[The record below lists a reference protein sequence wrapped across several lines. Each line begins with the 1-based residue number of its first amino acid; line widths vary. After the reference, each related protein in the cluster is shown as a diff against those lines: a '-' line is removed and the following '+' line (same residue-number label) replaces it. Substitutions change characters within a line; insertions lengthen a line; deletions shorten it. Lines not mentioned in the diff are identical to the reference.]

1 MISVRFQ
8 DKPLNMTVI
17 QIYGPNTDAKKDEV
31 YWFYEDLQQLLELT
45 PKNDALDI
53 IENWNAKVGNQEIL
67 RITGKL
73 GFGVQNEARRRLTEF
88 CQENTLAIEN
98 TMFQQ
103 PKRQLYIW
111 ISLHD
116 QYRNQIY
123 YILCRQRWRSSM

>member
-88 CQENTLAIEN
+88 CQENMLAIEN

>member
-31 YWFYEDLQQLLELT
+31 YRFYEDLQQLLELT

-67 RITGKL
+67 
-73 GFGVQNEARRRLTEF
+73 N
-88 CQENTLAIEN
+88 
-98 TMFQQ
+98 
-103 PKRQLYIW
+103 RQAWLW
-111 ISLHD
+111 STK
-116 QYRNQIY
+116 
-123 YILCRQRWRSSM
+123 

>member
-67 RITGKL
+67 
-73 GFGVQNEARRRLTEF
+73 N
-88 CQENTLAIEN
+88 
-98 TMFQQ
+98 
-103 PKRQLYIW
+103 RQAWLW
-111 ISLHD
+111 STK
-116 QYRNQIY
+116 
-123 YILCRQRWRSSM
+123 

>member
-17 QIYGPNTDAKKDEV
+17 QIYGPNTDSKKDEV

>member
-1 MISVRFQ
+1 
-8 DKPLNMTVI
+8 MTVI

>member
-73 GFGVQNEARRRLTEF
+73 GFGVQNEARQRLTEF
-88 CQENTLAIEN
+88 CQENMLAIEN